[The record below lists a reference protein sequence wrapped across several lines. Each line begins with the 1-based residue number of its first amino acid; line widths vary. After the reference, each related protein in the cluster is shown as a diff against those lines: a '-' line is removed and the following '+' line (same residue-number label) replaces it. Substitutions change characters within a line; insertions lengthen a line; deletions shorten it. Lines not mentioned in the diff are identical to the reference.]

1 MLSDHPR
8 TQAYWNAINVN
19 KAIFQDKIVIDVGA
33 GTGKYLI
40 FLVLRN
46 ICILFLWKSYGR

>member
-46 ICILFLWKSYGR
+46 ICILFL